1 MPPQTPFSSLRG
13 RGEDRLHL
21 VKADCDERELLRAG
35 RIDGIEGVNIVI
47 DDNGGSLRG
56 IRIDLLIGEGN
67 AVAAGDKDD
76 LTGRVR
82 KSDFSPPYFTVS
94 SGSVGSP
101 MNTKSY
107 SVPLLSSDLS
117 SVVKAALLQV
127 APPVNVLPT
136 PSA

>member
-1 MPPQTPFSSLRG
+1 MAAAFAASALICLS
-13 RGEDRLHL
+13 
-21 VKADCDERELLRAG
+21 VKATPLPRETRTILP
-35 RIDGIEGVNIVI
+35 
-47 DDNGGSLRG
+47 
-56 IRIDLLIGEGN
+56 
-67 AVAAGDKDD
+67 AVFA
-76 LTGRVR
+76 

-127 APPVNVLPT
+127 APPVNVLPA